1 MELLNARELA
11 TRVKEVSY
19 EPSHADLVDAL
30 RSCYPDSEV
39 IYVAARGDWTCDT
52 GRLLAGSR
60 EVASDWRQWAE
71 AKYAAAGGDARK
83 VWLRHRARGLMVTE
97 IAGESIYLAV
107 PYGSAADA
115 FFQIEI
121 EARHEV
127 TKRYLFN
134 REKYAGPQNLV
145 DILDPIF
152 PGQAV
157 VQQEVTPWVYCF
169 QRLTDIR
176 RFVRDVAVNHQER
189 QKSNFPDLAQKT
201 VQMVTLDGSTVIN
214 QSVPFFELYPDWLE
228 QPPYE
233 LRFLRDWE
241 QSSAGRGG
249 HRLCDHWFLRLM
261 DYVNHEGRRVLGFIP
276 QWADSDGGT
285 DLPRITA
292 DEEASVFGIMAEVER
307 FDTQTGY
314 PFSWYFYMLHDN
326 RVAPSVGRVLARG
339 LREGRI
345 RLPEGDEAVLMQW
358 DKRPYVF

>member
-1 MELLNARELA
+1 
-11 TRVKEVSY
+11 
-19 EPSHADLVDAL
+19 
-30 RSCYPDSEV
+30 
-39 IYVAARGDWTCDT
+39 
-52 GRLLAGSR
+52 
-60 EVASDWRQWAE
+60 
-71 AKYAAAGGDARK
+71 
-83 VWLRHRARGLMVTE
+83 
-97 IAGESIYLAV
+97 
-107 PYGSAADA
+107 
-115 FFQIEI
+115 
-121 EARHEV
+121 
-127 TKRYLFN
+127 
-134 REKYAGPQNLV
+134 
-145 DILDPIF
+145 
-152 PGQAV
+152 
-157 VQQEVTPWVYCF
+157 
-169 QRLTDIR
+169 
-176 RFVRDVAVNHQER
+176 
-189 QKSNFPDLAQKT
+189 
-201 VQMVTLDGSTVIN
+201 MVTLDGSTVIN